1 MLNYRVQTCIDSATY
16 EALEKYM
23 EEKGHDTISV
33 AVRKILRDYFGI
45 DSSDKSND
53 EPCECIL
60 SETVKL

>member
-23 EEKGHDTISV
+23 KERECDTISV
-33 AVRKILRDYFGI
+33 AVRKILRDYLSV
-45 DSSDKSND
+45 DSDAKLSN

-60 SETVKL
+60 SEVVKL